1 MPAWPGAD
9 DGPVTLRMLSD
20 PPRRP
25 ATRGLVRRSLLLGG
39 TLIASCLSMAALA
52 IPAHAVVEEV
62 ETTKV
67 GLQPREITHYLDGF
81 TSWTGNGKDE
91 PKANLPVYSFNNPS
105 GNPVMHSVSTY
116 VIYWDPQRDYYH
128 GDWQGLIDGFM
139 ANLAGASGQLTN
151 TFAVD
156 AQYTDATDRPAAA
169 ASTFLGAYTDT
180 TPYPAAACTDPHP
193 FLLGAP
199 VLEERFPVCLSDGQ
213 IKTQLESFINEH
225 GLRRGMG
232 TIFYVLTP
240 PGVAVCL
247 DAGGATGHCS
257 EFEGSIE
264 EVEKGEKEGFE
275 PPNYKSYKN
284 SFCSYHSAVGVG
296 GEATILYAV
305 IPWTAGGEGDNHL
318 AGADTAPGYDCQDGG
333 FKPGTEPNGELEE
346 KEGSKEKTLKEKEE
360 FEKKTKQ
367 EQREQEE
374 AEALGLTGPHQ
385 QEPNQLV
392 STRSPD
398 GSYDTGLADLII
410 NQIATEQQ
418 NTVTDPLLDAWRDS
432 EGGEVTDVCRNFF
445 APTPTGSESAVPT
458 TRAGTLANQA
468 LGEKSYYLND
478 AFNLASL
485 MLAYPAIPCINDV
498 SLQPQFTAPVHANAG
513 ELVGF
518 DGMESNITLDAA
530 ERFSP
535 RGGEEPN
542 YATYSWNFGDGSPVV
557 TGFAPGAPSTNA
569 PATLCEEP
577 WLTPC
582 AASAF
587 HSYQYGGTYQVTLVV
602 TDTAGN
608 TATVTEPVTVVGPPP
623 PASGGPGSGSGAT
636 PGTTTPGTTGS
647 PGGPGGASATLP
659 RPVAAAAA
667 VASSLRQVTRKGLL
681 VRYSVNEQVAGRF
694 EVLLDAASAHHLGI
708 SGPIATGLPAGTA
721 QSLVIGHAL
730 LVTTKG
736 GHSSVRIKFSKSTA
750 KHLRRAHKV
759 TLMLRLVVRNADS
772 RSPLFTTV
780 LSTFVLHG

>member
-1 MPAWPGAD
+1 MPAWTIAD
-9 DGPVTLRMLSD
+9 EGPVTLRMLSD

-39 TLIASCLSMAALA
+39 TLLASCLSMAALA
-52 IPAHAVVEEV
+52 MPAHALVKEV
-62 ETTKV
+62 EVTKV
-67 GLQPREITHYLDGF
+67 GLQPREISHYLDGV
-81 TSWTGNGKDE
+81 TSWNGNGKIE
-91 PKANLPVYSFNNPS
+91 PITNLPAHSFNNTG

-139 ANLAGASGQLTN
+139 ANLAGAGGQLTN

-156 AQYTDATDRPAAA
+156 AQYTDVTNRPAADS
-169 ASTFLGAYTDT
+169 STFLGAYTDT
-180 TPYPAAACTDPHP
+180 TPYPADACTDPNP
-193 FLLGAP
+193 LLLGAP
-199 VLEERFPVCLSDGQ
+199 LIEERFPVCLSDGQ

-257 EFEGSIE
+257 EFEGSIKE
-264 EVEKGEKEGFE
+264 IEKGEEEGTE
-275 PPNYKSYKN
+275 PRNYKSYKD
-284 SFCSYHSAVGVG
+284 SFCSYHSAIGVG

-318 AGADTAPGYDCQDGG
+318 ANNEPGYDCQDGG
-333 FKPGTEPNGELEE
+333 FKPGTKPNGEIEE
-346 KEGSKEKTLKEKEE
+346 RESPGEKTPKEKEE
-360 FEKKTKQ
+360 FEKKNTQ
-367 EQREQEE
+367 EKREQEE
-374 AEALGLTGPHQ
+374 AEALGLGGAHQ
-385 QEPNQLV
+385 QEPNQLL
-392 STRSPD
+392 SIRSPD
-398 GSYDTGLADLII
+398 GGYDTGLADLII

-418 NTVTDPLLDAWRDS
+418 NTITDPLLDAWQDS
-432 EGGEVTDVCRNFF
+432 AGDEVTDECRNFF
-445 APTPTGSESAVPT
+445 APTPTGSEAAVPT

-468 LGEKSYYLND
+468 LGEKDYYLND
-478 AFNLASL
+478 TFNLASL
-485 MLAYPAIPCINDV
+485 ELAYPAIPCLNDV
-498 SLQPQFTAPVHANAG
+498 TLQPQFTAPVHANAG

-530 ERFSP
+530 EKFNP
-535 RGGEEPN
+535 KGGEESTYP
-542 YATYSWNFGDGSPVV
+542 TYSWDFGDGSPVV

-577 WLTPC
+577 WLSPC

-587 HSYQYGGTYQVTLVV
+587 HSYQYGGIYQVTLTV
-602 TDTAGN
+602 TDTGGN
-608 TATVTEPVTVVGPPP
+608 TATVTEPITVVGPSPP
-623 PASGGPGSGSGAT
+623 SGPGPGAGSGAGPGTAAPGSSGGPG
-636 PGTTTPGTTGS
+636 
-647 PGGPGGASATLP
+647 GPGISSSTIP

-667 VASSLRQVTRKGLL
+667 VANSLKQVTRKGLL

-694 EVLLDAASAHHLGI
+694 EVLLGAASARRLGI
-708 SGPIATGLPAGTA
+708 TGPIATGLPAGTA
-721 QSLVIGHAL
+721 KSLVIGHAL

-736 GHSSVRIKFSKSTA
+736 GHSSVRIKFGKSTA

-759 TLMLRLVVRNADS
+759 TLMLRLVVRNAAS
-772 RSPLFTTV
+772 RSPSFTTV